1 MISAQPAAIT
11 YSGKEMKLIDIII
24 HNSISKVEGLSIAEH
39 NSLKEVLSYSLPPV
53 FTPFGVKAG
62 NRVSL
67 LAKSGMFPT
76 GLLETVKSTLKAP
89 FSLLDM
95 RVKPTP
101 KPGMFNPTFP
111 HPPYI
116 EQLEIVDAALQHHR
130 GTISAVTGFGKSLT
144 MMYLVNALQVKT
156 LIVVPNLTLKN
167 QLTEDFTA
175 CFGSLKNITIENI
188 DSPELKKTKKYD
200 CLIIDEAHHV
210 AAKTYRTL
218 NSKYWNGIYY
228 RLFFTATPFRS
239 RSEEDILF
247 ESIAGRIIYRV
258 DFHKAV
264 ENGYI
269 TPLEAFYV
277 TIPKTK
283 TNAHTWRQVYKTLV
297 VENDVRNNLIARLV
311 RALDHSG
318 VPTLVLVK
326 EIVHGKILSELC
338 GSHFANGE
346 SEDSIILLEA
356 FSKGKIKTLVGTT
369 GIVGEG
375 VNTKPAEFIIITGL
389 GRSKNSII
397 QQIGRGLRRSNGK
410 DTCKVIIFD
419 DNSHK
424 FTKAHFKEQCKIL
437 LDEYNLIPDEL
448 KLE

>member
-1 MISAQPAAIT
+1 
-11 YSGKEMKLIDIII
+11 
-24 HNSISKVEGLSIAEH
+24 
-39 NSLKEVLSYSLPPV
+39 
-53 FTPFGVKAG
+53 
-62 NRVSL
+62 
-67 LAKSGMFPT
+67 
-76 GLLETVKSTLKAP
+76 
-89 FSLLDM
+89 
-95 RVKPTP
+95 
-101 KPGMFNPTFP
+101 
-111 HPPYI
+111 
-116 EQLEIVDAALQHHR
+116 
-130 GTISAVTGFGKSLT
+130 
-144 MMYLVNALQVKT
+144 
-156 LIVVPNLTLKN
+156 
-167 QLTEDFTA
+167 
-175 CFGSLKNITIENI
+175 
-188 DSPELKKTKKYD
+188 
-200 CLIIDEAHHV
+200 
-210 AAKTYRTL
+210 
-218 NSKYWNGIYY
+218 
-228 RLFFTATPFRS
+228 
-239 RSEEDILF
+239 
-247 ESIAGRIIYRV
+247 V